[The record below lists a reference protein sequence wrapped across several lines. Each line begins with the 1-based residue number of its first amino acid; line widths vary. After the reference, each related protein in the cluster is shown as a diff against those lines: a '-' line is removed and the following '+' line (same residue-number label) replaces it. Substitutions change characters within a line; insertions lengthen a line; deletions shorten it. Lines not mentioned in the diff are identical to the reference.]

1 MISYE
6 PLFRT
11 MKNKKISSYELSK
24 RGFPRSTYY
33 AIKRGDSVTM
43 NTINQLCAILR
54 CRASDVMEYIDDDS
68 AQGKEDKT

>member
-6 PLFRT
+6 PLFHT

-33 AIKRGDSVTM
+33 AMKRGNSVTV
-43 NTINQLCAILR
+43 NTINQLCAILH
-54 CRASDVMEYIDDDS
+54 CSVSDVMEYIEDDS
-68 AQGKEDKT
+68 AQRKEDKT